1 MDTEKDSGS
10 NGKKRKMQIVS
21 MDHARR
27 RRSQQLPV
35 STESVTSAQTR
46 AQSQPYVDS
55 HNQLYKL
62 TESVQLLDDKVV
74 NMERMLRK
82 LLRLLRNVTSS
93 RD

>member
-1 MDTEKDSGS
+1 MTTDIEKDSGS

-35 STESVTSAQTR
+35 STESAMSAQTR
-46 AQSQPYVDS
+46 AQPHVDS

>member
-1 MDTEKDSGS
+1 MTTDIEKDSGS
-10 NGKKRKMQIVS
+10 NVKKKKIQIVS

-35 STESVTSAQTR
+35 STESATSAQT
-46 AQSQPYVDS
+46 QSHVDS

-82 LLRLLRNVTSS
+82 LLRLLRNVASS